1 MTDPKRAMAIVSR
14 DISPKDEHG
23 NRQDPAAVMA
33 GRLSSGLL
41 DRLNGAVRDDWTAG
55 IIPPIKAS
63 RNTAAPRPGA
73 PERTPHHPTGR
84 RPRPTGR
91 HGRTALVEDRHG
103 NGAETRRPQPAARRG
118 HLPGHVDIDDPDQPI
133 GQRPPPVRPQEQ
145 HWCTLAPH
153 TTEKEAASPPRKANR
168 NRPENPT
175 PRVGDAEPRSHGGK
189 EPAME
194 DTAGTIIEQL
204 ARCADAMTRTLD
216 SWDTGTPDRPRRHA
230 HGARRRHRPRHH
242 RRRTHQADP
251 VDHRHRH
258 THPHRRRDRLDHREP
273 IPAHPRA
280 RNAPAKPRRPPA
292 PVPEPGHGG
301 THTTMVTMGKRD
313 TME

>member
-1 MTDPKRAMAIVSR
+1 METARKHGDHNLLRDVAIYR
-14 DISPKDEHG
+14 DMWH
-23 NRQDPAAVMA
+23 
-33 GRLSSGLL
+33 
-41 DRLNGAVRDDWTAG
+41 
-55 IIPPIKAS
+55 
-63 RNTAAPRPGA
+63 
-73 PERTPHHPTGR
+73 
-84 RPRPTGR
+84 
-91 HGRTALVEDRHG
+91 
-103 NGAETRRPQPAARRG
+103 
-118 HLPGHVDIDDPDQPI
+118 IDDPDQPI
-133 GQRPPPVRPQEQ
+133 GQRPAAGPAGRNSTGATSTHASPD
-145 HWCTLAPH
+145 
-153 TTEKEAASPPRKANR
+153 KEAASSTPAKPGRPTVIAGKPDAPR
-168 NRPENPT
+168 
-175 PRVGDAEPRSHGGK
+175 GDAEPRSHGGK

-204 ARCADAMTRTLD
+204 ARWADAMTRTLD
-216 SWDTGTPDRPRRHA
+216 SWDTGTLDRPRRHA

-292 PVPEPGHGG
+292 PLPEPGHGG